1 MSSDTSDIEL
11 LRRYAQTG
19 SPEDLDV
26 VVARYVDLVYSAARR
41 QLGDRHWAEDVTQQ
55 VFVVLTRK
63 AKGLR
68 DQTALASWLLK
79 VTALECR
86 NFLKGESR
94 RAKRERKAA
103 HMAPEA
109 QTGSTAERSLWE
121 EVAPH
126 LDAAMQQLSA
136 GDRDA
141 VVLRYLQNQS
151 YGEAASLLGASEASV
166 RQRVYRGLARLRSIL
181 ASRGVI
187 ATEAALGTALL
198 NNALEAAPAGL
209 KSASVLAMAQ
219 ASAAKV
225 TLVKGALAAM
235 SSAQTKTLIVVV
247 LVLGT
252 LGVATLILLNQGGGM
267 TLSNATTKGIQA
279 AATRPATVPVT
290 AAAADTAAGA
300 PAAIADLQ
308 PVPQKGRKLFDVI
321 TARSCDER
329 SGTRDGYDHIAFINR
344 GDWVGYHDVDLG
356 PADGS
361 AQVYF
366 CAVVACPD
374 QFAGKDIVVHVGSAG
389 GPVIARLMV
398 ESTGGY
404 GTFMPQVAAVE
415 GGIGGVQDIY
425 LVFTGGGFNL
435 KSFKFVV
442 DGRPADSKIAGTSY
456 AQAKG
461 VNEGGPVLVNVRDGA
476 WARYDGLDFGNEG
489 SAALDTFM
497 IALEVDE
504 AHEGAVISVRLD
516 NPENPPLCEV
526 RATAI
531 PGARYPARNVKLG
544 SAVTGKH
551 DVYLTFDGTN
561 RGYQGLAD
569 VAWFRFGR
577 AKKSEAAR
585 TATQPTRAATT
596 RP

>member
-19 SPEDLDV
+19 SPEDLEV
-26 VVARYVDLVYSAARR
+26 VVTRYIDLVYSAARR

-55 VFVVLTRK
+55 VFVVLMRK

-79 VTALECR
+79 VTALECG

-103 HMAPEA
+103 HMVPEA
-109 QTGSTAERSLWE
+109 HTVKTEEGSLWE
-121 EVAPH
+121 DVAPH

-151 YGEAASLLGASEASV
+151 YSEAASLLGASEASV

-219 ASAAKV
+219 ASAKV

-235 SSAQTKTLIVVV
+235 SAQTKTLIVT
-247 LVLGT
+247 LIILGT
-252 LGVATLILLNQGGGM
+252 LGVATLILLNQGGST
-267 TLSNATTKGIQA
+267 TLSNATTKGVQA
-279 AATRPATVPVT
+279 ETTRPATAPVMNA
-290 AAAADTAAGA
+290 AAAADASAGA
-300 PAAIADLQ
+300 PAAAAADLQ
-308 PVPQKGRKLFDVI
+308 PAAHPGRKLFDVI

-366 CAVVACPD
+366 CAVLACPD
-374 QFAGKDIVVHVGSAG
+374 QFAGKEIVVHVGSAG

-404 GTFMPQVAAVE
+404 GNFMPQVAAVE

-461 VNEGGPVLVNVRDGA
+461 VNEVGPVLVNVRDGA
-476 WARYDGLDFGNEG
+476 WARYDGLDFGKEG
-489 SAALDTFM
+489 SAALDTFT

-531 PGARYPARNVKLG
+531 PGASYPARNVKLH

-577 AKKSEAAR
+577 AKK
-585 TATQPTRAATT
+585 P
-596 RP
+596 